1 MLLVL
6 VCFTQAYKRYM
17 SQRRGSE
24 PEHLDGTIAFINM
37 TSKLIYTFADI
48 RPISSL
54 DDHRL
59 AMNHEILEYFQKWE
73 MDAQSHQELSKADCA
88 RRLLSQKLRFDIS
101 SMIIGFQEV
110 CKIAFIRFP
119 GSTISPFRTNSDL
132 VENVFCQETG
142 NNGQNSNPTYAQ
154 YGPTM
159 NSILLRQTTT
169 TSCSNTGS
177 VENLTF
183 FKSGNLR
190 SNKTANYSM
199 LTKASLRNK
208 NLMEYGRKY
217 FTLLYSV

>member
-73 MDAQSHQELSKADCA
+73 MDAQSHQELSKADRA
-88 RRLLSQKLRFDIS
+88 RCLLSQKLRFDIS
-101 SMIIGFQEV
+101 SMIIGFREV

-132 VENVFCQETG
+132 VENVFCQERG
-142 NNGQNSNPTYAQ
+142 NNGQNFNPLYAQ
-154 YGPTM
+154 YAQP
-159 NSILLRQTTT
+159 
-169 TSCSNTGS
+169 
-177 VENLTF
+177 
-183 FKSGNLR
+183 
-190 SNKTANYSM
+190 
-199 LTKASLRNK
+199 
-208 NLMEYGRKY
+208 
-217 FTLLYSV
+217 

>member
-1 MLLVL
+1 
-6 VCFTQAYKRYM
+6 M
-17 SQRRGSE
+17 SQRQESE

-37 TSKLIYTFADI
+37 TSKLIDTFADT

-54 DDHRL
+54 GDHRL

-73 MDAQSHQELSKADCA
+73 MEKWEMDAESHQELSKADRA
-88 RRLLSQKLRFDIS
+88 RCLLSQKLRFDIS

-110 CKIAFIRFP
+110 CKIALICFP

-132 VENVFCQETG
+132 VENVFCQERG
-142 NNGQNSNPTYAQ
+142 NNGQNSNSTYAQ

-159 NSILLRQTTT
+159 NSILLGQTTT

-177 VENLTF
+177 LENLTF

-190 SNKTANYSM
+190 SNKTAN
-199 LTKASLRNK
+199 
-208 NLMEYGRKY
+208 
-217 FTLLYSV
+217 

>member
-1 MLLVL
+1 MYFGPGSLINLLLVL
-6 VCFTQAYKRYM
+6 VCFTQAYERYM
-17 SQRRGSE
+17 SQRQESE
-24 PEHLDGTIAFINM
+24 PGHLDGTIAFINM
-37 TSKLIYTFADI
+37 TSKLIDTFADT

-73 MDAQSHQELSKADCA
+73 MDAESHQELSKADRA

-132 VENVFCQETG
+132 AENVFCQERG
-142 NNGQNSNPTYAQ
+142 NNGQNSNPPYAQ

-159 NSILLRQTTT
+159 NSILLGQ
-169 TSCSNTGS
+169 N
-177 VENLTF
+177 NHQKLQ
-183 FKSGNLR
+183 
-190 SNKTANYSM
+190 
-199 LTKASLRNK
+199 
-208 NLMEYGRKY
+208 
-217 FTLLYSV
+217 